1 MAPSGING
9 QRSKYDMA
17 SLLGDDT
24 CPVHQTAG
32 QKLPKLSFVL
42 QQRNGDTSTPAPA
55 LSTQTEARLSVKTS
69 TEQETSCNK
78 RTKRRASECE
88 DEKDTTTPTSAAK
101 RCRGK
106 WRKPTYLIRKEEKC
120 ELLEHIKELEN
131 QVSFLQNR
139 TNIVAWQEKDRQQIE
154 TEINNNALRN
164 SVKQHQLRVLSAQ
177 SALSEL
183 THSVNNR
190 CPLEKYIHLGRD
202 WTKRSEILAS
212 FRAQQCQD
220 ALELVA
226 KRTQFMTE
234 AREYTENA
242 QFMDE
247 AGDFC
252 SIRFDITPLEGLE
265 TVKEAFDFIKFHI
278 KHMDTKP
285 MNSKYSCTSELGD
298 DNSVMHRRLIISE
311 VENVATETNFVMFS
325 EQRPGMRRHDVC
337 GGDADKSC
345 DQGVMVMN
353 FVDEDD
359 LYPYRPQNC
368 VRLDI
373 SGVMA
378 LKSYR
383 KVVKT
388 KGGEKEVPAVVLTRW
403 MLQKLRRTEL
413 PMPQHIEQTI
423 RDRINDPGNAILRA
437 VKDARAPVHLEAKD
451 IKVLSV

>member
-1 MAPSGING
+1 
-9 QRSKYDMA
+9 MA
-17 SLLGDDT
+17 SLLGGDT
-24 CPVHQTAG
+24 SYPVQTVG
-32 QKLPKLSFVL
+32 KQLPKLSLVL
-42 QQRNGDTSTPAPA
+42 QQRNGDISTPAPG
-55 LSTQTEARLSVKTS
+55 LSTQSMNHDIRPSKTPI
-69 TEQETSCNK
+69 EQETTCSK
-78 RTKRRASECE
+78 RTKRLASECDE
-88 DEKDTTTPTSAAK
+88 EKDSTMPASAVK

-106 WRKPTYLIRKEEKC
+106 WRKPTYLVRKEEKS

-131 QVSFLQNR
+131 QISFLQNR
-139 TNIVAWQEKDRQQIE
+139 SNIVAWQEKDRKQIE
-154 TEINNNALRN
+154 TEIKNNALRN
-164 SVKQHQLRVLSAQ
+164 SVKQHHFRVLSAQ

-190 CPLEKYIHLGRD
+190 CPLDTYIHLGRD
-202 WTKRSEILAS
+202 WSKRSEILRS
-212 FRAQQCQD
+212 LRAQQCQD

-226 KRTQFMTE
+226 KRTHFMTE
-234 AREYTENA
+234 AREYNENA
-242 QFMDE
+242 QFVDE

-285 MNSKYSCTSELGD
+285 MNSKYTCTSELGD
-298 DNSVMHRRLIISE
+298 DNNVMHRRLIISE
-311 VENVATETNFVMFS
+311 VENVAAETNFVLFS
-325 EQRPGMRRHDVC
+325 EQGPSMRRHDVC
-337 GGDADKSC
+337 GEAEKSC

-373 SGVMA
+373 SGVMT
-378 LKSYR
+378 LKSHR
-383 KVVKT
+383 KVVKSP
-388 KGGEKEVPAVVLTRW
+388 KGGEKEVPEVVLTRW
-403 MLQKLRRTEL
+403 MLQKLRRTDL
-413 PMPQHIEQTI
+413 PVPEHVLQTM

-437 VKDARAPVHLEAKD
+437 LKDARAPVDLEAKD